1 MTTNTKTNT
10 KRRSL
15 CVGCGKRLS
24 AITSTGDI
32 RWKPSQVNDEG
43 LYCEECFEKQAGL
56 KGKKSPRPKQSES
69 HG

>member
-1 MTTNTKTNT
+1 MAMNT
-10 KRRSL
+10 KRKSL

-43 LYCEECFEKQAGL
+43 LYCEDCYNTIVEP
-56 KGKKSPRPKQSES
+56 KGKKGVRPQHNEK